1 MPGVITITPAFFL
14 AEMFPKNILQDK
26 YFMLN
31 QKDKQFASQTICKIL
46 MAAKLISTEQ
56 ARDLLKKENRVKN
69 ILIKQKTGQSDKDG
83 SKGHIADPVSFVD
96 VILYMKIKRKDQPSK
111 RIDEDLIYQTL
122 AQAWNI
128 PYKKIDPLKLE
139 LNLVTGTIS
148 KSFAAKYLLLP
159 LKVEEGK
166 LIVATPDPFNY
177 EAIKDV
183 EMVSKLKVKTVV
195 SSKSDIE
202 KLINEF
208 FGFQYSISAAEDL
221 FSTKGIDIGNL
232 EQFVSLKSF
241 DGLPSTD
248 QHIVNA
254 VNHLFTYAFD
264 QKASDI
270 HIEPKRDICLI
281 RMRIDGVLNTVYKL
295 PKKLHN
301 AVVSRIKTLSR
312 LDMAEKRRPQDG
324 RIKIEQDK
332 TEVEIR
338 VSTIPVAFGE
348 KVVLRIMDP
357 DVLFQDLEM
366 LGFFKDDFEKYKQ
379 LITRPFGIVL
389 VTGPT
394 GSGKST
400 TLYSSLKMLSSP
412 EVNIT
417 TIEDPIEMIHEEFN
431 QIAVQP
437 MINVTFDSVLRNIL
451 RQDPDIIMVG
461 EIRDLETAQAAVQ
474 AALTGHLVL
483 STLHTNDAAS
493 TIFRLLDLGI
503 PPYLVHSSLNGI
515 AAQRLVRKICPYC
528 AQEVAIDAKDLAELG
543 LNIKPQGMIR
553 LKHGKG
559 CVKCR
564 NTGYKGRTGIY
575 EIMPYT
581 DALKRLT
588 TSDARLESLRKKA
601 LEEGLVLLR
610 QNGIKKMLKGQTT
623 YQEILRVT

>member
-1 MPGVITITPAFFL
+1 M
-14 AEMFPKNILQDK
+14 QD
-26 YFMLN
+26 
-31 QKDKQFASQTICKIL
+31 QKDKRFSSQNICKVL
-46 MAAKLISTEQ
+46 LAAKLISKEQ
-56 ARDLLKKENRVKN
+56 AQDLLKKENRVRDILLKQVIKKN
-69 ILIKQKTGQSDKDG
+69 DKNLSKEQQAALITF
-83 SKGHIADPVSFVD
+83 ID
-96 VILYMKIKRKDQPSK
+96 VILYFKIERKMKGQPSK
-111 RIDEDLIYQTL
+111 KIDEDLIYHAL
-122 AQAWNI
+122 AKAWKV

-148 KSFAAKYLLLP
+148 KSFATKHLLLP
-159 LKVEEGK
+159 LMIEEGK

-177 EAIKDV
+177 EALNDV

-208 FGFQYSISAAEDL
+208 FGFRYSISAAEDL
-221 FSTKGIDIGNL
+221 FSTKGLDIGNL
-232 EQFVSLKSF
+232 EQFVSLKSM
-241 DGLPSTD
+241 DDLPSTD

-254 VNHLFTYAFD
+254 VNHLFTYSFD

-270 HIEPKRDICLI
+270 HIEPKRDICLV
-281 RMRIDGVLNTVYKL
+281 RMRIDGVLHTVYKL

-324 RIKIEQDK
+324 RIKMEKDK

-357 DVLFQDLEM
+357 DVLFQDPEM
-366 LGFFKDDFEKYKQ
+366 LGFFREDFEKYKK
-379 LITRPFGIVL
+379 LVALPFGIVL

-400 TLYSSLKMLSSP
+400 TLYSTLRMLSSP

-437 MINVTFDSVLRNIL
+437 SIGVTFSAVLRNIL

-461 EIRDLETAQAAVQ
+461 EIRDLETAQSAVQ

-483 STLHTNDAAS
+483 STLHTNDAVS

-515 AAQRLVRKICPYC
+515 VAQRLVRKICPHC
-528 AQEVAIDAKDLAELG
+528 AQEFEMDARELAALG
-543 LNIKPQGMIR
+543 LHIKSKGVIK

-575 EIMPYT
+575 EIMPYSET
-581 DALKRLT
+581 LKQLT
-588 TSDARLESLRKKA
+588 TTDTSLADLRKKA
-601 LEEGLVLLR
+601 VQEGLVLLR
-610 QNGIKKMLKGQTT
+610 QNGVKKMLQGHTT
-623 YQEILRVT
+623 YQEILKVSWDLV

>member
-1 MPGVITITPAFFL
+1 MP
-14 AEMFPKNILQDK
+14 NLQD
-26 YFMLN
+26 
-31 QKDKQFASQTICKIL
+31 QKFSSQAICKIL
-46 MAAKLISTEQ
+46 LAANLISKDQ
-56 ARDLLKKENRVKN
+56 ALDLLKKENSVKH
-69 ILIKQKTGQSDKDG
+69 ILVKQKTPKKGDQVSKDQWVKLI
-83 SKGHIADPVSFVD
+83 SFIDVLLYLKIQRADQP
-96 VILYMKIKRKDQPSK
+96 IKRL
-111 RIDEDLIYQTL
+111 DEDLIYKTL
-122 AQAWNI
+122 AAAWKV

-148 KSFAAKYLLLP
+148 KSFAKKHLLLP
-159 LKVEEGK
+159 LFIEEGK
-166 LIVATPDPFNY
+166 LIVATSDPFDF

-183 EMVSKLKVKTVV
+183 EMVSKLKVKPVV
-195 SSKSDIE
+195 SAKSDIE

-208 FGFQYSISAAEDL
+208 YGFRYSISAAEDL
-221 FSTKGIDIGNL
+221 FSAKGLDIGNL
-232 EQFVSLKSF
+232 EQFVRLKPL
-241 DGLPSTD
+241 DDQVSTD

-254 VNHLFTYAFD
+254 VNHLFAYSFD

-270 HIEPKRDICLI
+270 HIEPKRDICLV
-281 RMRIDGVLNTVYKL
+281 RLRIDGVLNTVYKL
-295 PKKLHN
+295 PKKLHA
-301 AVVSRIKTLSR
+301 AVVSRIKTLSG

-324 RIKIEQDK
+324 RIKIEKDK

-357 DVLFQDLEM
+357 EVLFQDLES
-366 LGFFKDDFEKYKQ
+366 LGFSQDDFNKYKK
-379 LITRPFGIVL
+379 LIARPFGIIL

-400 TLYSSLKMLSSP
+400 TLYSSLRMLSSP

-437 MINVTFDSVLRNIL
+437 AINVTFGSVLRNIL

-461 EIRDLETAQAAVQ
+461 EIRDIETAQASVQ

-483 STLHTNDAAS
+483 STLHTNDAVSAV
-493 TIFRLLDLGI
+493 FRLLDLGI
-503 PPYLVHSSLNGI
+503 PPYLIHSSVNGI
-515 AAQRLVRKICPYC
+515 VAQRLVRKICPYC
-528 AQEVAIDAKDLAELG
+528 AQEFEMDTKELADLG
-543 LNIKPQGMIR
+543 LKINAQGLIR

-575 EIMPYT
+575 EIMLYSES
-581 DALKRLT
+581 LKELT
-588 TSDARLESLRKKA
+588 TKDTGLERLREKA
-601 LEEGLVLLR
+601 LAEGLVLLR
-610 QNGIKKMLKGQTT
+610 QNGVKKMLQGQTT
-623 YQEILRVT
+623 YQEILRVTGDY